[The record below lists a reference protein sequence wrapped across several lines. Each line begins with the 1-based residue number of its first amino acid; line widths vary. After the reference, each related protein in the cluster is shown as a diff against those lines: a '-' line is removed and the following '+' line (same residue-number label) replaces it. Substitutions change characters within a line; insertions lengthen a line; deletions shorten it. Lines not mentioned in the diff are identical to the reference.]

1 MPVKPKRV
9 NPLLSKIEVGKPR
22 ESVLQLPPSFTPD
35 HIYGVA
41 SKRSGKASLPLPFT
55 VLLQPNLG
63 SLHFLPF
70 AVLLQPNLYRAITTK
85 PPRFIHQQ
93 ITLKRMHA
101 MSCAG
106 CIV

>member
-41 SKRSGKASLPLPFT
+41 SKRSGAFST
-55 VLLQPNLG
+55 V
-63 SLHFLPF
+63 
-70 AVLLQPNLYRAITTK
+70 YRAVTNK
-85 PPRFIHQQ
+85 CYSPSS
-93 ITLKRMHA
+93 HA
-101 MSCAG
+101 HNLP
-106 CIV
+106 

>member
-41 SKRSGKASLPLPFT
+41 SKRSGSLHFLPFT
-55 VLLQPNLG
+55 VLLQPNL
-63 SLHFLPF
+63 
-70 AVLLQPNLYRAITTK
+70 YRVITTK

-93 ITLKRMHA
+93 ITLKHMHA